1 MMKVDQSLS
10 GQTRPARA
18 RRTALPFALG
28 LFALAV
34 AVGSPARAEMSAEEL
49 AKLSQNP
56 VANLISVPFQN
67 NTNFN
72 YGPLDGTQNIL
83 NIQPVIPVTLNKDW
97 NLITRTIFPL
107 LWQPGVVQ
115 GEGTTFGLGDM
126 QFSAF
131 LSPSHAKGWIW
142 GVGAIAQLP
151 THTDSNLG
159 NENWGLGPTA
169 VVLRL
174 EKDNPWVYG
183 MLINNVWSLDTSSSA
198 PSYNNFLFQP
208 FVNYNLPGG
217 TYINSVP
224 IITANWD
231 ADSGNQW
238 TVPLGAGIGHIF
250 HLGKLPVNGQI
261 GAYYNVVRP
270 DNGPTWQ
277 LRVQVQF
284 MFPK

>member
-1 MMKVDQSLS
+1 MRRLEL
-10 GQTRPARA
+10 PAQREPA
-18 RRTALPFALG
+18 AVLPLALLALG
-28 LFALAV
+28 MVLA
-34 AVGSPARAEMSAEEL
+34 SSARAEMSKEEL

-72 YGPLDGTQNIL
+72 YGPLDETQNIL
-83 NIQPVIPVTLNKDW
+83 NIEPVIPVTLNKDW

-107 LWQPGVVQ
+107 LWQPGLVPGQ
-115 GEGTTFGLGDM
+115 DTTFGLGDM

-131 LSPSHAKGWIW
+131 LSPSDPHGLIW
-142 GVGAIAQLP
+142 GAGVIAQLP

-159 NENWGLGPTA
+159 NANWGLGPTA

-183 MLINNVWSLDTSSSA
+183 MLINNVWSLDTSSTA
-198 PSYNNFLFQP
+198 PKYNNFFFQP

-224 IITANWD
+224 IITANWE

-238 TVPLGAGIGHIF
+238 TVPVGAGIGHIF
-250 HLGKLPVNGQI
+250 HVGKLPLNAQVG
-261 GAYYNVVRP
+261 GYYNVIRP
-270 DNGPTWQ
+270 DNGPTFQ